1 MLLFPRRARM
11 NFDWF
16 FKLAK
21 KDIDGTLT
29 ESEKVSFSQLLKLYD
44 EEIERLAD
52 EYRINQIAGLLGEE

>member
-1 MLLFPRRARM
+1 M

-52 EYRINQIAGLLGEE
+52 EYRINQIAGFLGEE